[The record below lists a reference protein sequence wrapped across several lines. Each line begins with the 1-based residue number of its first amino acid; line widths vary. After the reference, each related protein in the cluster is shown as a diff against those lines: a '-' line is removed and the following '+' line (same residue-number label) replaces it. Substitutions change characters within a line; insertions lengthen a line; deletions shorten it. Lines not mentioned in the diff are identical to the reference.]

1 MIYFVKGNPPSD
13 EFILAAYKI
22 YCEDLNLPYSPQK
35 ILRDGKPRFEDG
47 VKFNLTHSGEYT
59 VVAFSESEVGIDLE
73 KKEKRNLERLKA
85 YLDIDGDD
93 DLFYDEWTRREAEL
107 KKEGK
112 GIESIRNFKPQFA
125 KNVFFAKGYSF
136 AVCGDYGQ
144 IKEILWKRKKYLK
157 K

>member
-22 YCEDLNLPYSPQK
+22 YCEDLNLPSFPK
-35 ILRDGKPRFEDG
+35 NILREGKPCFEDG

-59 VVAFSESEVGIDLE
+59 VVAFSDSEVGIDLE

-85 YLDIDGDD
+85 YLDFDGSD

-107 KKEGK
+107 KKRE
-112 GIESIRNFKPQFA
+112 RALN
-125 KNVFFAKGYSF
+125 
-136 AVCGDYGQ
+136 
-144 IKEILWKRKKYLK
+144 L
-157 K
+157 